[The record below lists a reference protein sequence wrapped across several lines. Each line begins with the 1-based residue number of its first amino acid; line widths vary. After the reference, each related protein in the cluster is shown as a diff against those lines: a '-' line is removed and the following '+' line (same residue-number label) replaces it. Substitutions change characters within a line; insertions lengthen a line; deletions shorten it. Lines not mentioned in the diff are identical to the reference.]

1 MTDALSA
8 EAGVVDVAAAVRSRR
23 VSVAAVVDTALER
36 VRIANPVLNAFVA
49 VAAERARAHARSLD
63 DAIARGEEIGPLA
76 GVPFA
81 VKAMIDVQSLT
92 TTAGSRLHVDDAP
105 ASRDA
110 DVVSNLER
118 AGAVCL
124 GALNMDELGM
134 GGTTENAL
142 FGPTRNPHDLACT
155 PGGSSGGSAAA
166 VAGRLVPLS
175 VGGDGLGSI
184 RLPASLCG
192 VYGLRPTRGRVCAR
206 GTLGSANTL
215 SALGPLARSAD
226 DLAAGFAAMAGG
238 DLDPATLARSDRAG
252 LRFAVAG
259 GYFRDGLGADA
270 AEAVAIAAS
279 ALEVTDE
286 VEYPEAQR
294 ARAAAILINAAESA
308 PPQLA
313 NLRRRPGD
321 FDPNTRDRFLAH
333 ALMPAAWYLHAM
345 RFRAWHTRARACAIG
360 AIRRDPAS
368 CDALH
373 GAGDRYPRP
382 DDRGRGAAD
391 RSGTRNVRA
400 TARTH
405 RLPGVGGSDRA
416 TGQASDRRATARR
429 TAPGGRFALR
439 REASGNTRSSPC
451 RRSSQRS
458 GRQPLSAAPVNHALP
473 RAYSASTSG
482 PVNWGMSRLTV

>member
-49 VAAERARAHARSLD
+49 VAAERARAHARNLD

-259 GYFRDGLGADA
+259 GYFRDGLGAGA

-345 RFRAWHTRARACAIG
+345 RFRAWHTERVHALLERYDVILLPATPCTAPAIG
-360 AIRRDPAS
+360 TRVLTIGGVEQPTGPALGMYAQPLAPTGCPVLAVPIARPGKPPIGVQLLAAPRREADLLCVARH
-368 CDALH
+368 LET
-373 GAGDRYPRP
+373 
-382 DDRGRGAAD
+382 RGAA
-391 RSGTRNVRA
+391 RA
-400 TARTH
+400 AD
-405 RLPGVGGSDRA
+405 LPNGADV
-416 TGQASDRRATARR
+416 
-429 TAPGGRFALR
+429 
-439 REASGNTRSSPC
+439 
-451 RRSSQRS
+451 
-458 GRQPLSAAPVNHALP
+458 
-473 RAYSASTSG
+473 
-482 PVNWGMSRLTV
+482 SR